1 MTNDELRKIFD
12 LKPCPNPGHEFKFGR
27 LMGEWRR
34 AADCWSQLVGDK
46 LQTLWFSIHTTKST
60 DNLTIYCLTV
70 WKLKVIVG
78 VV

>member
-12 LKPCPNPGHEFKFGR
+12 LKSCPNPAHEFKFGR
-27 LMGEWRR
+27 LMGEWRW
-34 AADCWSQLVGDK
+34 AEDCWSQLVGDR
-46 LQTLWFSIHTTKST
+46 LQTLWFSIHTTTST
-60 DNLTIYCLTV
+60 DKLTIYCLTI